1 MKITIELLGSLLYEE
16 ESNTL
21 DFKRDQYK
29 FVSSSDFE
37 KAELLKDILAFCN
50 AWRRTD
56 AFILIGVAEVKGGE
70 STVVGIKELLDDAQI
85 QQFVNGKTQRPIDFS
100 YKNLSLRDR
109 QIALI
114 HIPVQQRPIY
124 LSHDYGGLKKNVVY
138 IRRGS
143 STAEAT
149 PDEIASMRQVDLPS
163 SSQYV
168 PKLVLKFKST
178 ANDHADLLKVPA
190 YKPQHKGEVLSRMNS
205 LRIPKKDLLI
215 VKKHQA
221 ILDKIEDRYP
231 DGNAF
236 YPFKAKIVCDFS
248 NKILHAIEMVETD
261 FEKLCSLVD
270 LLSRSIEL
278 GESYY
283 SKIRAER
290 TLSQTYTLL
299 SITNEGRCPA
309 EGAILYLEGNEKVMF
324 LDFEDL
330 RSLSITIYDKI
341 PDYVGKVIEKAR
353 QLENGVN
360 LPITTMFEKVRG
372 TKDWLSFGAL
382 NLNRQFLNTSRT
394 YSSHLLNGKVKIAL
408 ERDLM
413 HNHDITVPAAGIYLC
428 PFLKEGEEADISYVF
443 HARNLPDPQQGKL
456 IVRGAEQT

>member
-1 MKITIELLGSLLYEE
+1 MKITIELLESLLYEE

-21 DFKRDQYK
+21 DFKRDQYE

-70 STVVGIKELLDDAQI
+70 STVVGIKELFDDAQI

-124 LSHDYGGLKKNVVY
+124 LRHDYGGLKKNVVY

-163 SSQYV
+163 SSQSV

-178 ANDHADLLKVPA
+178 ANVHADLLKVPA
-190 YKPQHKGEVLSRMNS
+190 YKPQNKGEVLSRMNS
-205 LRIPKKDLLI
+205 LRIPVKDLLI

-221 ILDKIEDRYP
+221 ILDNIEDRYP

-248 NKILHAIEMVETD
+248 NKILHAIEMLETD

-278 GESYY
+278 DESYY
-283 SKIRAER
+283 SKIRAES
-290 TLSQTYTLL
+290 TLSQTCALL

-341 PDYVGKVIEKAR
+341 PDHVGKVIEKAR

-413 HNHDITVPAAGIYLC
+413 HNHDITAPAAGIYLC